1 MNAKTPIRLLATLF
15 VCLAMQTVITGA
27 EADLPGPD
35 IGSKAPEFTLSDST
49 GQKHALSELLKKGS
63 VAIVFYRSAD
73 WLPFCKRQLV
83 ELQSNIEKIQATGA
97 QVIGISYDSEEVLR
111 RAVAQQKISFLLLS
125 DSGSKTIDA
134 YGVRNKEAGSR
145 IDGVPHPVTIV
156 VDSKGIV
163 RAKLGHEGYRD
174 RHPSEEL
181 IGVLKKIQ

>member
-1 MNAKTPIRLLATLF
+1 
-15 VCLAMQTVITGA
+15 
-27 EADLPGPD
+27 
-35 IGSKAPEFTLSDST
+35 
-49 GQKHALSELLKKGS
+49 
-63 VAIVFYRSAD
+63 
-73 WLPFCKRQLV
+73 
-83 ELQSNIEKIQATGA
+83 
-97 QVIGISYDSEEVLR
+97 VIGISYDSEEVLR

-134 YGVRNKEAGSR
+134 YGVRNKEAGNR